1 MTGVVEQRM
10 ETARSASSS
19 LEHEMERERSWGTA
33 GDWEIAVGKWARRVR
48 WTLTLMEEPLTARAF
63 DEAGALT
70 RTMTTPH
77 GITEREMDDGLAGA
91 AESAS
96 ECALALMA
104 AVAAVVTAFDEIGP
118 QVE

>member
-1 MTGVVEQRM
+1 M
-10 ETARSASSS
+10 ETARSASAS
-19 LEHEMERERSWGTA
+19 LEHEMERARSWGAA

-48 WTLTLMEEPLTARAF
+48 WTLMLMEEPMTARAF
-63 DEAGALT
+63 DEAGALA

-96 ECALALMA
+96 ECALALMT

>member
-10 ETARSASSS
+10 ETARSASAS
-19 LEHEMERERSWGTA
+19 LEREMERARSWGAT

-48 WTLTLMEEPLTARAF
+48 WTLMLMEEPLTARAF
-63 DEAGALT
+63 EEAGALA

-77 GITEREMDDGLAGA
+77 GITEREMDDGLAVA

-96 ECALALMA
+96 ECALALMT
-104 AVAAVVTAFDEIGP
+104 AVAAVIASLDEINT
-118 QVE
+118 QSE